1 MKLSNKTNK
10 MEVTNMSEF
19 RVSVQE
25 LKAKAD
31 ELRALNSQ
39 FKSSVGELEST
50 EANLASMWEGE
61 AKASFH
67 NAFTG
72 DKVQMDN
79 FYNAIE
85 VYAAKLD
92 VIINRYIQ
100 AENSNVTLANERN
113 YK

>member
-1 MKLSNKTNK
+1 
-10 MEVTNMSEF
+10 MSEF

-25 LKAKAD
+25 LKAKSD
-31 ELRALNSQ
+31 ELRTLNSQ
-39 FKSSVGELEST
+39 FKSAVGELEST

-61 AKASFH
+61 AKNTFH
-67 NAFTG
+67 NAFTS

-85 VYAAKLD
+85 VYVQKLD
-92 VIINRYIQ
+92 AIINRYIQ
-100 AENSNVTLANERN
+100 AENNNITIANERK